1 MSAETL
7 LDIFVP
13 PEGMVGHSA
22 ALVAMTGAEDFLEDA
37 AQRFT
42 GLRPQQRAE
51 MGNVL
56 VYLMLDGHA
65 SSSRQ
70 EVFPPGRIPGLH
82 EFQPREVTPGSLL
95 HAKVALMAF
104 APSRTGAPV
113 HLRLAVLTAN
123 YNYTSARQQLELVWV
138 VDLPLV
144 GSARV
149 EDRADVAAAG
159 AFVETLLARRFHRDE
174 QALPVKERKL
184 TARLDVLLAAASS
197 LAPANRKP
205 RFIHS
210 LDRPLYDQIR
220 ERFRSAI
227 DKPRNLLLCGSGFY
241 EEPSTKEPSTKAPK
255 PAVFSKLED
264 LGDFT
269 TNVRRVALVEP
280 DEAGAVACWAKDED
294 EKKKRHASTKTAI
307 RKDGEGKT
315 DGWKLVRPIDALGRN
330 RRLHAKFVYAGYFR
344 DRHVSNGWLYLGSG
358 NLSRRGI
365 LSHGGM
371 AEGNVET
378 GVVFE
383 VPERFGPEDL
393 ERWLFWSDEAKTV
406 GDKEW
411 AEIQEGDKLDKQPIL
426 EAPPILSATIETS
439 PSRQL
444 RLLWRDDVSTES
456 RASICWTG
464 RGWFDVKRGDAVPL
478 RDDETPTALSVSGES
493 DHKWVV
499 PVVDAAGRV
508 GWQPPRFDTYADALA
523 ALLDFPIRP
532 AEATD
537 DGDGDEGEGGGIK
550 GADTGAAAEQEKSYA
565 LHAAAELVEK
575 VAALQA
581 ALPESMLD
589 DWLDHLDRMFRAS
602 FPEPLIATW
611 RAHRLDVFA
620 HLREPELRSPHL
632 TDKQRVRYF
641 EVLDGA
647 AHAWGLR

>member
-1 MSAETL
+1 MSPETL

-37 AQRFT
+37 VQRFT
-42 GLRPQQRAE
+42 GLRPRQRAE

-241 EEPSTKEPSTKAPK
+241 EEPSTKARK

-264 LGDFT
+264 LCVFT
-269 TNVRRVALVEP
+269 KNVRRVALVEP
-280 DEAGAVACWAKDED
+280 GEPGKAGKAGAVATWAKGGG
-294 EKKKRHASTKTAI
+294 TK
-307 RKDGEGKT
+307 
-315 DGWKLVRPIDALGRN
+315 GWKVVRPYDALDQN

-371 AEGNVET
+371 REGNVET

-406 GDKEW
+406 GDEEW
-411 AEIQEGDKLDKQPIL
+411 AKIQKGDKPDKQPIL

-439 PSRQL
+439 PSRHL

-456 RASICWTG
+456 RVSICWTG
-464 RGWFDVKRGDAVPL
+464 RGWCDVKRGDAVPL

>member
-22 ALVAMTGAEDFLEDA
+22 ALIAMTGADDFLEDA
-37 AQRFT
+37 MQRFT
-42 GLRPQQRAE
+42 GLRPRQRAE
-51 MGNVL
+51 LGNVL

-65 SSSRQ
+65 SSSRK

-82 EFQPREVTPGSLL
+82 ELQPRAVDAGSLL
-95 HAKVALMAF
+95 HAKVALLAF
-104 APSRTGAPV
+104 APNRTGAPI

-123 YNYTSARQQLELVWV
+123 FTYTSARQQLELVWL
-138 VDLPLV
+138 VDVPLD
-144 GSARV
+144 GAARP
-149 EDRADVAAAG
+149 EDRADAVAAG
-159 AFVETLLARRFHRDE
+159 AFVETLLTQRFHRDE
-174 QALPVKERKL
+174 QSLAPKERKL
-184 TARLDVLLAAASS
+184 TARLDVLLTAASS
-197 LAPANRKP
+197 LATNRKP

-241 EEPSTKEPSTKAPK
+241 EEPSGKARK
-255 PAVFSKLED
+255 PAVFGKLED
-264 LGDFT
+264 LGVFT
-269 TNVRRVALVEP
+269 PKPYRVALVEP
-280 DEAGAVACWAKDED
+280 GEAGAVADWA
-294 EKKKRHASTKTAI
+294 R
-307 RKDGEGKT
+307 EGDT
-315 DGWKLVRPIDALGRN
+315 DGWEILRPYDSLDHA
-330 RRLHAKFVYAGYFR
+330 RRLHAKFVYAGYLR
-344 DRHVSNGWLYLGSG
+344 DGYASNGWLYLGSG

-371 AEGNVET
+371 REGNVET

-393 ERWLFWSDEAKTV
+393 ERWLFWTQEHAEVVGEDEWAVGQV
-406 GDKEW
+406 GD
-411 AEIQEGDKLDKQPIL
+411 APDAQPIL
-426 EAPPILSATIETS
+426 LAPPILSATIETT
-439 PSRQL
+439 PTRHL
-444 RLLWRDDVSTES
+444 RLLWREDAATA
-456 RASICWTG
+456 RASISWIG
-464 RGWFDVKRGDAVPL
+464 RDWFEVQRADEIPL
-478 RDDETPTALSVSGES
+478 ENEENPTALHVRDES
-493 DHKWVV
+493 ERKWVV

-508 GWQPPRFDTYADALA
+508 GWQPPRFDSYANALA

-537 DGDGDEGEGGGIK
+537 DDDRDAGDDGRSKGPGVGEAIK
-550 GADTGAAAEQEKSYA
+550 QEKSYG

-589 DWLDHLDRMFRAS
+589 DWIDHLDRMFRAS
-602 FPEPLIATW
+602 FPETLIATW

-632 TDKQRVRYF
+632 TDRQRARYF

-647 AHAWGLR
+647 ARAWGLR

>member
-13 PEGMVGHSA
+13 PEGTVGHSA
-22 ALVAMTGAEDFLEDA
+22 ALVAMTGTEDFLEDA
-37 AQRFT
+37 VQRFT
-42 GLRPQQRAE
+42 GLRPRQRAE
-51 MGNVL
+51 LGSVL

-65 SSSRQ
+65 SPSRQ

-82 EFQPREVTPGSLL
+82 EFRPRGVAPGSLL
-95 HAKVALMAF
+95 HAKVALLAF
-104 APSRTGAPV
+104 APNRTGAPV

-123 YNYTSARQQLELVWV
+123 YTYTSARQQLELVWV
-138 VDLPLV
+138 VDLALD

-159 AFVETLLARRFHRDE
+159 AFVETLLVRRFHRDE
-174 QALPVKERKL
+174 QTLPLKERKL
-184 TARLDVLLAAASS
+184 TARLDVLVAAASS
-197 LAPANRKP
+197 VAPVNRKP
-205 RFIHS
+205 RLIHS
-210 LDRPLYDQIR
+210 LERPLYDQIR

-241 EEPSTKEPSTKAPK
+241 EEPSTKAHK
-255 PAVFSKLED
+255 PAVFGKLED
-264 LGDFT
+264 LGVFT

-280 DEAGAVACWAKDED
+280 GEAGAVATWAK
-294 EKKKRHASTKTAI
+294 
-307 RKDGEGKT
+307 EGDT
-315 DGWKLVRPIDALGRN
+315 EGWEVVRPYDALDQN
-330 RRLHAKFVYAGYFR
+330 RRLHAKFVYAGFLR
-344 DRHVSNGWLYLGSG
+344 DGHLSNGWLYLGSG

-371 AEGNVET
+371 TEGNVET
-378 GVVFE
+378 GVVVAVE
-383 VPERFGPEDL
+383 ERLDGETI
-393 ERWLFWSDEAKTV
+393 ERRLFWSDEAETV
-406 GDKEW
+406 GHEEW
-411 AEIQEGDKLDKQPIL
+411 AVGQVGDAPDARAIL
-426 EAPPILSATIETS
+426 EAPPILSATIETT
-439 PSRQL
+439 PSRRL
-444 RLLWRDDVSTES
+444 RLLWREDVAAGS
-456 RASICWTG
+456 RASISWTG
-464 RGWFDVKRGDAVPL
+464 RDWFDVKRGDDVSLVDAEP
-478 RDDETPTALSVSGES
+478 PTALNVRGES
-493 DHKWVV
+493 DRHWVV

-537 DGDGDEGEGGGIK
+537 DDDGEDGAGRGTK
-550 GADTGAAAEQEKSYA
+550 GAVTGEAIAQEKSYA

-602 FPEPLIATW
+602 FPEALIAAW
-611 RAHRLDVFA
+611 RTHRLDVFA

-632 TDKQRVRYF
+632 TDKQRAKYF

-647 AHAWGLR
+647 ARAWGLR